1 MPELR
6 AATDGVVILR
16 PPASGDRATLIA
28 GRDDEF
34 HRWMGE
40 GDPNPEPTGC
50 IVVGN
55 RVVGWVDYDL
65 ERDWLEPGEVN
76 VGYTVFAPYRG
87 NGYGSRAVELLLRRL
102 ASDTAHTVATLL
114 IHKENERSLAL
125 AARVGFTPGREIRHS
140 LLLKR
145 RLTASGHQSVE
156 V

>member
-34 HRWMGE
+34 H
-40 GDPNPEPTGC
+40 
-50 IVVGN
+50 
-55 RVVGWVDYDL
+55 
-65 ERDWLEPGEVN
+65 
-76 VGYTVFAPYRG
+76 
-87 NGYGSRAVELLLRRL
+87 
-102 ASDTAHTVATLL
+102 
-114 IHKENERSLAL
+114 ERSLAL

-145 RLTASGHQSVE
+145 PLTASGHQSVE